1 MTFKNKDD
9 FGTENHSLSR
19 EQVTVFIQVSSTKD
33 ISLTPEFI
41 FEGKGTQTK
50 INVTNVNY
58 HRSPSGSYHLEHML
72 KTIENL
78 PNWFHPFTQ
87 KGFVIYVLD
96 DYAVHLTD
104 LHKRLKV
111 LYREEEM
118 NLMLKMLEVDKS
130 KIPSPNRENMIKML
144 MSLWNAIITDFSQ
157 VFKKPFV
164 NNKLDGSEDYLVS
177 DKLFSKTGSK
187 MNDFRD
193 TLIKLDVC
201 NNLQGV
207 V

>member
-58 HRSPSGSYHLEHML
+58 HRSSSGSYHLEHML

-78 PNWFHPFTQ
+78 PN
-87 KGFVIYVLD
+87 
-96 DYAVHLTD
+96 
-104 LHKRLKV
+104 
-111 LYREEEM
+111 
-118 NLMLKMLEVDKS
+118 
-130 KIPSPNRENMIKML
+130 
-144 MSLWNAIITDFSQ
+144 
-157 VFKKPFV
+157 
-164 NNKLDGSEDYLVS
+164 
-177 DKLFSKTGSK
+177 
-187 MNDFRD
+187 
-193 TLIKLDVC
+193 
-201 NNLQGV
+201 
-207 V
+207 

>member
-1 MTFKNKDD
+1 MTFKNEDD
-9 FGTENHSLSR
+9 FGTENHSLSC
-19 EQVTVFIQVSSTKD
+19 EQVTVFIQVLSTKD
-33 ISLTPEFI
+33 ISLRPEFI
-41 FEGKGTQTK
+41 FKGKATQTK

-58 HRSPSGSYHLEHML
+58 HTSPSGSYHLEHML

-78 PNWFHPFTQ
+78 PNCFNPFIQ
-87 KGFVIYVLD
+87 KGFAIYALD

-118 NLMLKMLEVDKS
+118 NLMLKIIEIDKS
-130 KIPSPNRENMIKML
+130 KIPSLNRENMIKML
-144 MSLWNAIITDFSQ
+144 MSLWDAITTDFSQ

-164 NNKLDGSEDYLVS
+164 NNKIDGSEDYLVS
-177 DKLFSKTGSK
+177 DKLFSITGSK

-193 TLIKLDVC
+193 TLIKPDVC

>member
-130 KIPSPNRENMIKML
+130 RIHSPNQET
-144 MSLWNAIITDFSQ
+144 W
-157 VFKKPFV
+157 
-164 NNKLDGSEDYLVS
+164 
-177 DKLFSKTGSK
+177 SK
-187 MNDFRD
+187 
-193 TLIKLDVC
+193 C
-201 NNLQGV
+201 
-207 V
+207 